1 MKCAIDLIVRRLT
14 DDPRSHTLS
23 WVMLRKN
30 QFKYVGL
37 DVDVLHERIAPKDEY
52 HVWDK
57 YDRIY
62 VYHEMAMEQFVKSN
76 IVNVYDIG
84 FDKSAWFFERF
95 IWPQHAHIEFVSLD
109 FPMLDYG
116 NRGRYKA
123 PRPATSQAWRDV
135 DWEAVQKVCDKST
148 NWVLDP
154 GIGTSKHLVLGDSH
168 AHSAYVGGAMVR
180 RKDARTL
187 AGQLR
192 KGFRNDAV
200 EAGYPYDG
208 LDRLTTYFGS
218 IDIRHHLMREANPAY
233 ATQALLKAYEEELKK
248 AQGDHGIKSIE
259 VCCPLPIEH
268 ESRKIPKMGWYKG
281 TMYYGTWD
289 ERRERLEQFKGLVGE
304 MCARNGWDVF
314 QWPDDWYKMD
324 PKAFFEK
331 MEVPRSVHL
340 GWCNYR
346 WDLQNDRPNPEMAK
360 KIPAVSLLEF

>member
-14 DDPRSHTLS
+14 ENPKSHTLS

-30 QFKYVGL
+30 QFKHAGIE
-37 DVDVLHERIAPKDEY
+37 VDVLHEHITPKDEY
-52 HVWDK
+52 RVWEK
-57 YDRIY
+57 YDRVY

-84 FDKSAWFFERF
+84 FDKSAWYFERM
-95 IWPQHAHIEFVSLD
+95 IWPQHDHIEYVSLD

-123 PRPATSQAWRDV
+123 PRPATSQAWKDV
-135 DWEAVQKVCDKST
+135 DWETVQLRCDKST
-148 NWVLDP
+148 EWVLDP
-154 GIGTSKHLVLGDSH
+154 MIGRSKHLILGDSH
-168 AHSAYVGGAMVR
+168 AHSAYVGGAIVR

-192 KGFRNDAV
+192 KGFRADAV

-218 IDIRHHLMREANPAY
+218 IDIRHHLMRDPDPKQ
-233 ATQALLKAYEEELKK
+233 ATETLLKAYEEELKK
-248 AQGDHGIKSIE
+248 AQGDYGVKEIE
-259 VCCPLPIEH
+259 VCTPLPIEDI
-268 ESRKIPKMGWYKG
+268 SRKIPKMGWYKG
-281 TMYYGTWD
+281 EQYFGSWEDRT
-289 ERRERLEQFKGLVGE
+289 ERLHQFRGIIGE
-304 MCARNGWDVF
+304 MCAKNGWDQF
-314 QWPDDWYKMD
+314 AWPDDWYKMD
-324 PKAFFEK
+324 PKDFIQK

-346 WDLQNDRPNPEMAK
+346 WDLVKDEPNKALEQHVPS
-360 KIPAVSLLEF
+360 VQLLEF